1 MNYIL
6 IIIQG
11 IDYLN
16 IIFQTYNIFK
26 KSKINIILKM
36 DMKYSAII

>member
-16 IIFQTYNIFK
+16 IIFQIYNIFK
-26 KSKINIILKM
+26 KLKINIILKM